1 MASKGKRFWENRFVD
16 KAKDSTNIV
25 DSTTRE
31 TVDEKRI
38 RVRSLW
44 IMNIEIFI
52 FALGFSIVLTGVL
65 PYLKQV
71 RNYTLTALTK
81 VVENENQFLVILY
94 LYITFSVDSQQ
105 HRGRNIVK
113 VWYQHGRKSAWT
125 SDIFANIGVL
135 AQ

>member
-31 TVDEKRI
+31 TGDEKRI

-44 IMNIEIFI
+44 LMNFEIFI

-71 RNYTLTALTK
+71 RNYTLAALT
-81 VVENENQFLVILY
+81 
-94 LYITFSVDSQQ
+94 
-105 HRGRNIVK
+105 
-113 VWYQHGRKSAWT
+113 
-125 SDIFANIGVL
+125 
-135 AQ
+135 

>member
-1 MASKGKRFWENRFVD
+1 MVSKGKEFWENRSVD
-16 KAKDSTNIV
+16 KAKDSTNHV
-25 DSTTRE
+25 DTSTLE
-31 TVDEKRI
+31 TQDEKRV

-71 RNYTLTALTK
+71 RNCTFTAFPK
-81 VVENENQFLVILY
+81 VVENENQFLVFLY
-94 LYITFSVDSQQ
+94 LYIIFSVDSQQ

>member
-1 MASKGKRFWENRFVD
+1 MASKGKQFLENRFVD

-25 DSTTRE
+25 DSTTHE
-31 TVDEKRI
+31 TGDEKRI

-71 RNYTLTALTK
+71 RNYTLAALT
-81 VVENENQFLVILY
+81 
-94 LYITFSVDSQQ
+94 
-105 HRGRNIVK
+105 
-113 VWYQHGRKSAWT
+113 
-125 SDIFANIGVL
+125 
-135 AQ
+135 